1 MRGAAIIGILLILG
15 GLAALSYPYITYTE
29 KERVVDV
36 GPIKIDKE
44 ETKHIPIS
52 QVAAVAALVVGLAL
66 VFSGSTRSTA

>member
-1 MRGAAIIGILLILG
+1 MRSTAIIGLLLIFG
-15 GLAALSYPYITYTE
+15 GLAALVVPYVSYTE

-52 QVAAVAALVVGLAL
+52 QIAAVAALVAGLAL
-66 VFSGSTRSTA
+66 VFAGSTRSPA

>member
-1 MRGAAIIGILLILG
+1 MRGAAIIGLLLIFG
-15 GLAALSYPYITYTE
+15 GLAALAYPYITYTE

>member
-1 MRGAAIIGILLILG
+1 MRGTVILGLLLIFAG
-15 GLAALSYPYITYTE
+15 IAALAYPYITYTE

-52 QVAAVAALVVGLAL
+52 QIAAVAALVAGLAL
-66 VFSGSTRSTA
+66 VFAGNRSTA

>member
-1 MRGAAIIGILLILG
+1 MRSAAIIGLLLIFG
-15 GLAALSYPYITYTE
+15 GLAALVYPYITYTE

-52 QVAAVAALVVGLAL
+52 QIAAVAALVAGLAL
-66 VFSGSTRSTA
+66 VFAGSTRSPA